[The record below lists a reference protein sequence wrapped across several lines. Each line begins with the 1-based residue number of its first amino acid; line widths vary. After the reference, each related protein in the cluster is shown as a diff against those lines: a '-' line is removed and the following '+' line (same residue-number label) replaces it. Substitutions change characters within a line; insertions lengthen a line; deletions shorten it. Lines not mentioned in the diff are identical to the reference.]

1 MRLLLVDDDAALREL
16 VRTTFELVDV
26 EVVEAESAE
35 AAERALAE
43 RRPDIAVVDLGMPR
57 VDGAELFH
65 RLKADPATRGIPVI
79 FLSGDPE
86 AARIASELRV
96 DAFLPKPFSPLQLL
110 AVAERLA
117 GSVAP
122 IPLGAPVQDGSE
134 AQLLLYARDLRHLL
148 ELERGR
154 HDLLNNSYREVV
166 VALAGAIEIRTAG
179 GHGHPE
185 RVRRYALELTRLVEP
200 DLATD
205 MTLEHGFLLH
215 DVGMAAMPDSI
226 LRKVG
231 PLLIDERRVLETHA
245 MLGAQ
250 LIAGLALL
258 RGEGLGV
265 VRHHHE
271 RWDGSGY
278 PDGLRG
284 AAIPA
289 GARIFAVADALD
301 AMLTGRPYREPVDW
315 ETAAREIERE
325 AGAQFDPAVVAAFG
339 EASPR
344 LQALSR
350 SALRAVA
357 AI

>member
-26 EVVEAESAE
+26 EVVEADSAESAE
-35 AAERALAE
+35 LALAE
-43 RRPDIAVVDLGMPR
+43 RRPDLAVVDLGMPR
-57 VDGAELFH
+57 VDGAELFR
-65 RLKADPATRGIPVI
+65 RLRSDPATRAIPVI
-79 FLSGDPE
+79 FLSGDPD
-86 AARIASELRV
+86 ASRIASELRV
-96 DAFLPKPFSPLQLL
+96 EAFLPKPFSPLQLL

-117 GSVAP
+117 GSTAP
-122 IPLGAPVQDGSE
+122 IPLGNPVPEGPE

-166 VALAGAIEIRTAG
+166 VALAGSIEIRTAG

-200 DLATD
+200 ELTADASLDL
-205 MTLEHGFLLH
+205 GFILH

-226 LRKVG
+226 LRKSG
-231 PLLIDERRVLETHA
+231 PLASDERRVIETHP
-245 MLGAQ
+245 MLGSR
-250 LIAGLALL
+250 IASGLALL

-265 VRHHHE
+265 IRHHHE

-284 AAIPA
+284 ARIPF
-289 GARIFAVADALD
+289 GARVFAVADALD
-301 AMLTGRPYREPVDW
+301 AMLTGRPYRDAVDW
-315 ETAAREIERE
+315 DTAAAEIERQS
-325 AGAQFDPAVVAAFG
+325 GGQFDPAVVAAFV
-339 EASPR
+339 EAAPR

-350 SALRAVA
+350 SARRIVA